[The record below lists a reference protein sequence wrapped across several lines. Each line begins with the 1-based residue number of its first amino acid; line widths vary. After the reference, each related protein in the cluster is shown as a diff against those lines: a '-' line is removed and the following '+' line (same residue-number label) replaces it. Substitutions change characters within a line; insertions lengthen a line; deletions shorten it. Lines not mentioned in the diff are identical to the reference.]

1 MYMHNKDSR
10 ITFIRAG
17 FCAYTFKLTFE
28 VNTQVSLAKR
38 PSMKPVR
45 PKRSGDNEKFIKMQS
60 NEILV
65 DEKGAKLLFYIES
78 SDVRSVV

>member
-1 MYMHNKDSR
+1 
-10 ITFIRAG
+10 
-17 FCAYTFKLTFE
+17 
-28 VNTQVSLAKR
+28 
-38 PSMKPVR
+38 MKPVR